1 MRNGGAVAD
10 LSRKDCEGRK
20 LRDLIG
26 DVVLTLAISIILTL
40 MIIFIPT
47 AADEK
52 MEAMNAVTEP
62 SEEIQLAMET
72 EVEKIESETET
83 EAETETETEYTEQD
97 LYDDLELLAYCVMS
111 EAGNQCEEGKRLVID
126 TILNRVDNQYFP
138 DTVHDVIY
146 APGQFAVVANGSLY
160 KHEPTEDIYTLIGE
174 EIMERTNDKVVY
186 FTAGRYNPS
195 GEPWQ
200 KVGDHFFSYI
210 SKRLQEE

>member
-26 DVVLTLAISIILTL
+26 DVVFTLAISIILTL

-52 MEAMNAVTEP
+52 METMNAVAGP
-62 SEEIQLAMET
+62 SEEIQLATET
-72 EVEKIESETET
+72 EVEQIESET
-83 EAETETETEYTEQD
+83 ETETETEYTEQD

-195 GEPWQ
+195 GEPWK
-200 KVGDHFFSYI
+200 KVQDHYFSYI
-210 SKRLQEE
+210 RKSLQEE